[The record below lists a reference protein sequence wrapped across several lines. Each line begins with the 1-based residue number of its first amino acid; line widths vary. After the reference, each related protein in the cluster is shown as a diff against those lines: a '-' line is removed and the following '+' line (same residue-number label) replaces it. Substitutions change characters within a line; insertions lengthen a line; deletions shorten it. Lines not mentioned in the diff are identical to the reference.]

1 MRERSAP
8 PRNKTC
14 SAEAERSLLR
24 IFERFPENKDTHHAC
39 LLVYVPFAFR
49 RRLVLFVVRKVV
61 KDLLRIIALLLLL
74 LREVVVVVTMVVL
87 FFRPLLLRLETR
99 ETIRAT
105 TTMPTEVILTMI
117 P

>member
-49 RRLVLFVVRKVV
+49 RRLFLFVLRKVV

-74 LREVVVVVTMVVL
+74 REVVVVVTMVAL
-87 FFRPLLLRLETR
+87 FVRPLLLRLETR

-105 TTMPTEVILTMI
+105 TTMPTEMILTMI